1 LLLAGVII
9 LLVAL
14 GVRLVFIDTRLKPRL
29 LEIAHRQQQGESLI
43 PARRGM
49 ILDRRG
55 RVVALSRQM
64 PDVFVDPALVDDI
77 DRTAAELSAR
87 INRPAGDIARAIRQ
101 RGDSRF
107 VVVARRVDEVTAE
120 AVQAMRDPAAGLAER
135 MHRAYPMGDS
145 LAHVIGRVG
154 RDGGGLE
161 GIELTYDE
169 HLRGRNGRRTTI
181 RDARRRALRRSGQST
196 IPPVDGGHLV
206 LTLDTEIQRI
216 AEEALSR
223 SLTEFEA
230 ESGVVIVMSPT
241 SGEILAM
248 ASLPA
253 FDPNDPTAS
262 AAHRRR
268 NRALTDP
275 VEPGSSFK
283 PLLAC
288 GALQD
293 GLVSPTERID
303 CHMGVHRFGRRVVR
317 DTKPHGLL
325 DLRGI
330 ITHSSNIGMGIIAE
344 RMGSDLLH
352 ETICAFGLGQRTGIE
367 LPGESGGVVYP
378 LRRWTSYSPTSLAMG
393 YEVLVTPLQL
403 VTAFAAIV
411 NDGILLKPRLVRQ
424 RLGPDGAALDSYD
437 RPTIVRRVVSSDV
450 ARYMA
455 RELLVSVVENGGGW
469 RAKAGPYRVL
479 GKTGTA
485 KLTYSDRS
493 GYEPRAYQ
501 GMFVGAAPVETPR
514 LVALAVVRRPN
525 PAIGYYGGKVA
536 APVVGTIL
544 TQALGYLE
552 ESPAPQVALWGL

>member
-1 LLLAGVII
+1 LLLGGLIV

-29 LEIAHRQQQGESLI
+29 LEIAHRQQQGESVF

-77 DRTAAELSAR
+77 DHTAAELSAR
-87 INRPAGDIARAIRQ
+87 INRPATEIAGAIR
-101 RGDSRF
+101 RRNDSRF

-120 AVQAMRDPAAGLAER
+120 AVRGMGDPAVGLADR

-145 LAHVIGRVG
+145 LAHVIGWVG

-169 HLRGRNGRRTTI
+169 HLRGRDGRQSTI
-181 RDARRRALRRSGQST
+181 RDARRRALRRSGQS
-196 IPPVDGGHLV
+196 IVSPVDGGHLV

-241 SGEILAM
+241 SGEVLAM

-253 FDPNDPTAS
+253 FDPNNPAAS

-288 GALQD
+288 GALQA
-293 GLVSPTERID
+293 GLVSPVERID

-317 DTKPHGLL
+317 DTTPHGPL
-325 DLRGI
+325 DLCGI

-344 RMGSDLLH
+344 RMGSNLLH
-352 ETICAFGLGQRTGIE
+352 ETICSFGLGQRTGIE
-367 LPGESGGVVYP
+367 LPGESSGVVYP
-378 LRRWTSYSPTSLAMG
+378 LRSWTSYSPTSLAMG
-393 YEVLVTPLQL
+393 YEVLATPLQL

-411 NDGILLKPRLVRQ
+411 NDGILLKPRLVYE
-424 RLGPDGAALDSYD
+424 RLGPDGMVLDSFD
-437 RPTIVRRVVSSDV
+437 RPTIVRRVVSSEV
-450 ARYMA
+450 ARYMT

-469 RAKAGPYRVL
+469 RAKTGPYRVL

-493 GYEPRAYQ
+493 GYEPGAYQ
-501 GMFVGAAPVETPR
+501 SMFVGAAPVETPR
-514 LVALAVVRRPN
+514 LVALAIVRRPN

-544 TQALGYLE
+544 TQALAYLE